1 MKRFFAVFLTLI
13 LAMSIKLHA
22 QDLDS
27 TLSLEHKIFGTWE
40 MDYSALVEEAPTGL
54 STQSY
59 VLTFHCHDLN
69 KPGTPSQPN
78 GCYYEVELNIEKYN
92 VKVNIICDWYIE
104 NNLLCW
110 KAVDASFYCE
120 ELENM
125 DLNNYLRMLIDAK
138 IKESIEGLK
147 EEMLILKFKVDF
159 KNDNY
164 LVLQPKYYG
173 VREDGKIV
181 LVDCDKERAEYV
193 KQYVEMYGREPEN
206 QVEELKFTRTMV
218 LNSTKKGLDVV
229 LSCKDGKY
237 TMNFDEEAYVEILRW
252 DAKNGVVMVGGVD
265 KPEEPG
271 TYMYYIDNE
280 GRRSNLHT
288 VVVENPLQVSLK
300 CFESVSPNDKR
311 IVTQI
316 IPNGQLKTYYTDR
329 YLLLENGGCRI
340 LLNDKVQFN
349 VTSNGVDVTNEVEL
363 YDGSARI
370 SPEHTFTT
378 SGIHE
383 IIAKYGNGFSEAIR
397 VEVMD
402 PVNFTINPKKIVLG
416 EKPQF
421 SVTQN
426 SGTVARC
433 NICSVGIGQYI
444 NTPLGAAPKVGTY
457 TYFAV
462 VDDKVVSNTDQIEV
476 VEPDDLILSTNLY
489 YSEKLDRY
497 LTPTNTKFVFN
508 ATQGGKNVTAESE
521 FYDTKGIV
529 HNSNYSYGKAGLYTH
544 YATKGVVVSN
554 NVNVEARG
562 KLTLTFNKEDFGEHG
577 AVRLTATQ
585 DQNDV
590 TSDTKFFHKSEAT
603 GWEWILM
610 ASNTDY
616 KPDEKENHYKAVRDE
631 IFESNEVE
639 VVVNKN
645 KNIIPGELVLT
656 VDKKNIVVGESVGF
670 TVTEGGKPINTK
682 IYHQNKVVGNP
693 FVAPTPGMY
702 KFVAVKSNRY
712 SNYVSVVV
720 EPKKQIKLPQI
731 QTPQEVDSLPPK
743 TTKKK
748 PDNYKW
754 QGTYEVTTSH
764 QLIYNQDNTVDYIE
778 KQDTLNVV
786 IAFDQNINKYRVYGL
801 CKSSPE
807 ADIIAHISEDDE
819 MFLVGSSFKSSAMW
833 AFVMQGSADKS
844 NNGYRY
850 YTKPSFVLPYV
861 FTMDENGNIKHTP
874 TEFTE
879 GDKEFEFVVLSIF
892 DFDKAKSQLKHRDT
906 SKKPTYPAGKLTF
919 RKISKTFSIPK
930 QQPESLGKSSH
941 TTCESQSN
949 SNFLSIFAP
958 QN

>member
-1 MKRFFAVFLTLI
+1 MKRFFTVFLTFL
-13 LAMSIKLHA
+13 LAMSVNIHA

-40 MDYSALVEEAPTGL
+40 MDL
-54 STQSY
+54 SNIPGAQESSMNAYYTI
-59 VLTFHCHDLN
+59 TFHCNDLGI
-69 KPGTPSQPN
+69 PGTPSQPN
-78 GCYYEVELNIEKYN
+78 GCYLELEIVVNNHPVKY
-92 VKVNIICDWYIE
+92 NIICDWYVE

-110 KAVDASFYCE
+110 KGVSASYYCE
-120 ELENM
+120 AIEELDINDPIYMAYKLSE
-125 DLNNYLRMLIDAK
+125 RQA
-138 IKESIEGLK
+138 IERVK
-147 EEMLILKFKVDF
+147 EEMLLLQFEVRFTDKNTILLK
-159 KNDNY
+159 
-164 LVLQPKYYG
+164 PKYYG
-173 VREDGKIV
+173 VKDNGKIK
-181 LVDCDKERAEYV
+181 LINCDEEQAEYV
-193 KQYVEMYGREPEN
+193 KEFVEMYGKKPEK
-206 QVEELKFTRTMV
+206 QVEELKLTRTMV
-218 LNSTKKGLDVV
+218 LNSTKKGLDIV

-300 CFESVSPNDKR
+300 CFESVSPEDKK

-316 IPNGQLKTYYTDR
+316 IPNGQFKTYYTDR

-340 LLNDKVQFN
+340 LLNDQVQFN
-349 VTSNGVDVTNEVEL
+349 VTSDGVDVTNEVEL
-363 YDGSARI
+363 FDGSARI
-370 SPEHTFTT
+370 SPVHTFTT

-383 IIAKYGNGFSEAIR
+383 IIAKYGNGFSEPLR

-402 PVNFTINPKKIVLG
+402 PVNFSINPKKIVLG

-426 SGTVARC
+426 SGTVARF

-489 YSEKLDRY
+489 YSEKLNRY
-497 LTPTNTKFVFN
+497 LTPINTRFVFN
-508 ATQGGKNVTAESE
+508 ATQGGKDVSAESE
-521 FYDTKGIV
+521 FYDTKGMG
-529 HNSNYSYGKAGLYTH
+529 HNSNYSYRKAGFYTH
-544 YATKGVVVSN
+544 YATKGLVVSN
-554 NVNVEARG
+554 NVSVEARG
-562 KLTLTFNKEDFGEHG
+562 KLTLTLNKEDFEEHG
-577 AVRLTATQ
+577 TVTLTATQ
-585 DQNDV
+585 DKNDV
-590 TSDTKFFHKSEAT
+590 TSDTKFYHKSEAT
-603 GWEWILM
+603 GWSWVLM
-610 ASNTDY
+610 DGNTDY
-616 KPDEKENHYKAVRDE
+616 KPDEKENHYKAIRDE
-631 IFESNEVE
+631 IFESNEAE

-645 KNIIPGELVLT
+645 KNIIPGDLVLT
-656 VDKKNIVVGESVGF
+656 VDKKNIIVGESVGF
-670 TVTEGGKPINTK
+670 TVTEGGKLINAK

-702 KFVAVKSNRY
+702 KFVAGKSNRY
-712 SNYVSVVV
+712 SNYVCVVV
-720 EPKKQIKLPQI
+720 EPNNPKHIPP
-731 QTPQEVDSLPPK
+731 TPQKVDSLPPPPK
-743 TTKKK
+743 VDKKVT
-748 PDNYKW
+748 DYKW

-764 QLIYNQDNTVDYIE
+764 QIVYNQDNTVDYIE

-786 IAFDQNINKYRVYGL
+786 IAFDKNINKYRVYGL

-807 ADIIAHISEDDE
+807 SDIIAHISEDGE
-819 MFLVGSSFKSSAMW
+819 MYLVGSCFESSAMW
-833 AFVMQGSADKS
+833 AFVMQGSSDES

-850 YTKPSFVLPYV
+850 YTKPSFALPYV
-861 FTMDENGNIKHTP
+861 FTMDENGNIKHAP

-879 GDKEFEFVVLSIF
+879 GDKEFEFVALSIF
-892 DFDKAKSQLKHRDT
+892 DFDQAKSKLKHRDT
-906 SKKPTYPAGKLTF
+906 SKQPTYPAGKLTF
-919 RKISKTFSIPK
+919 RKISKTFSLPK

-958 QN
+958 RN

>member
-1 MKRFFAVFLTLI
+1 MKRFFTVFLTFL
-13 LAMSIKLHA
+13 LAMSVNIHA

-40 MDYSALVEEAPTGL
+40 MDL
-54 STQSY
+54 SNIPGAQESSTNAY
-59 VLTFHCHDLN
+59 YTITFHCNDLGI
-69 KPGTPSQPN
+69 PGTPSKPN
-78 GCYYEVELNIEKYN
+78 GCYLELEIVVNNHPVKY
-92 VKVNIICDWYIE
+92 NIICDWYVE

-110 KAVDASFYCE
+110 KGVSASYYCE
-120 ELENM
+120 AIEELDINDPIYMAYKLSE
-125 DLNNYLRMLIDAK
+125 RQA
-138 IKESIEGLK
+138 IERVK
-147 EEMLILKFKVDF
+147 EEMLLLQFEVRFTDKNTILLK
-159 KNDNY
+159 
-164 LVLQPKYYG
+164 PKYYG
-173 VREDGKIV
+173 VKENGKIK
-181 LVDCDKERAEYV
+181 LINCDEEQAEYV
-193 KQYVEMYGREPEN
+193 KEYVEMYGKKQEK
-206 QVEELKFTRTMV
+206 QVEELKLTRTIV
-218 LNSTKKGLDVV
+218 LTSTQNGKNVN
-229 LSCKDGKY
+229 LSCRRGKY
-237 TMNFDEEAYVEILRW
+237 PMNFDEEAFVEIRRW
-252 DAKNGVVMVGGVD
+252 NANRGVVMVSDNEDV
-265 KPEEPG
+265 EESG
-271 TYMYYIDNE
+271 TYLFYIDDE
-280 GRRSNLHT
+280 GRRSNLHK
-288 VVVENPLQVSLK
+288 VVIENPLQLSLK
-300 CFESVSPNDKR
+300 CFESVSPEDKK
-311 IVTQI
+311 IVTQV
-316 IPNGQLKTYYTDR
+316 IPNGQISTYYTDR
-329 YLLLENGGCRI
+329 YLLLEDGGCRI

-363 YDGSARI
+363 FDGSARI

-383 IIAKYGNGFSEAIR
+383 IIAKYGNGFSEALR

-508 ATQGGKNVTAESE
+508 ATQGGKDVTAESE

-529 HNSNYSYGKAGLYTH
+529 HNSNHSYGKAGFYTH

-554 NVNVEARG
+554 NVSVEARG

-577 AVRLTATQ
+577 TVTLTATQ

-603 GWEWILM
+603 GWAWVLM
-610 ASNTDY
+610 DSNTDY
-616 KPDEKENHYKAVRDE
+616 KPHEKENHYKAVRDE

-645 KNIIPGELVLT
+645 KNIIPGDLVLT
-656 VDKKNIVVGESVGF
+656 VDKNNIIVGESVGF
-670 TVTEGGKPINTK
+670 TVTEGGKPINAK
-682 IYHQNKVVGNP
+682 IYHQNKVVDNP
-693 FVAPTPGMY
+693 FIAPTPGIY
-702 KFVAVKSNRY
+702 KFVAGKSNRY

-720 EPKKQIKLPQI
+720 EPKKQIQLPQKP
-731 QTPQEVDSLPPK
+731 TPQPVDSLPPK

-748 PDNYKW
+748 QSNYKW

-778 KQDTLNVV
+778 KEDTLNVV

-801 CKSSPE
+801 CKNSPE
-807 ADIIAHISEDDE
+807 ADIIAHISEDGE
-819 MFLVGSSFKSSAMW
+819 MFLVGSSFKSSALW
-833 AFVMQGSADKS
+833 AFVMQDSADKS

-879 GDKEFEFVVLSIF
+879 GDKVFEFVALSIF
-892 DFDKAKSQLKHRDT
+892 DFDQEKSQLKHRDT
-906 SKKPTYPAGKLTF
+906 SKQPTYPAGKLTF

-958 QN
+958 RN